1 MGRAARIGREFAAQR
16 RSSTLAMARRLAPLA
31 ALGLLMVV
39 SLLDLLYVTRGQTFY
54 GTDQFRFA
62 FYRQGWSADA
72 LLTPYNG
79 HLMAIPT
86 AVFHVLFDIGR
97 FDDYH
102 PYRYGAM
109 PLTLITACLLFM
121 YARKRVGDWPAV
133 AFAAVILF
141 FGTAWPAIL
150 VPIGILSFVVPV
162 AAGIA
167 ALLALDRDDLKGD
180 VMACALLIL
189 GLLSHSVAMLFLA
202 VAAIELVLDP
212 AHRRRLWVVGVPAA
226 LYVTWYAVYSAGG
239 EHQGSTIEHAQHN
252 GAAAGYVYKG
262 IAMTFGTLAGPSEIA
277 REQGSSIAAQRTI
290 GAAVAVCIAGA
301 LIAVWSKRPTEK
313 RPRLWALIAALLA
326 FWIVAALARGNG
338 SVADDS
344 RYLYPSA
351 VLLILIVLEVLRG
364 VRLNWIAL
372 SIIAGAACLSLVP
385 NLIALGYYGSRAR
398 ERSWVVGARLSA
410 LELEEPWVKS
420 HTEWSFRPS
429 PQLPTAGEYFRLGTR
444 IYSSSPAPNPSEIR
458 SLGPQQRAAA
468 DRVLEDLLGLRLA
481 SKPALRHDREG
492 GGTASEGCLGQR
504 SGRAN
509 LGVEF
514 VASSDDVLV
523 EATGARPVQI
533 RVRRFGDPSS
543 AQLLGSVPA
552 GSARELRLPAD
563 RLVDPWRLQL
573 EGGPVV
579 ACRTDL
585 ASRATGGRGKAL
597 EAAGLRE

>member
-1 MGRAARIGREFAAQR
+1 
-16 RSSTLAMARRLAPLA
+16 MARRLAPLA
-31 ALGLLMVV
+31 ALGLLMVA
-39 SLLDLLYVTRGQTFY
+39 SLLDLLYVTRGQSFY

-62 FYRQGWSADA
+62 FYRHGWSADA

-86 AVFHVLFDIGR
+86 AVFHILFDIGR

-109 PLTLITACLLFM
+109 PLTLITAGLLFM

-133 AFAAVILF
+133 AFTAVILF

-150 VPIGILSFVVPV
+150 VPIGILSFVIPV
-162 AAGIA
+162 AAGVA
-167 ALLALDRDDLKGD
+167 ALLALDRGNHKGD
-180 VMACALLIL
+180 AMVCALLIV
-189 GLLSHSVAMLFLA
+189 GLLIHSVAMLFLG

-226 LYVTWYAVYSAGG
+226 LYVTWYAVYSAGA
-239 EHQGSTIEHAQHN
+239 ERQGSGIEHTQHH
-252 GAAAGYVYKG
+252 GAAAGYVYEG
-262 IAMTFGTLAGPSEIA
+262 IAMTFGKLAGPSEIA
-277 REQGSSIAAQRTI
+277 REQGSSIAGQRTI

-338 SVADDS
+338 SVAADG

-364 VRLNWIAL
+364 IRLNWIAI
-372 SIIAGAACLSLVP
+372 SIIAGAACLSIGP
-385 NLIALGYYGSRAR
+385 NLIALDHYGLEAR
-398 ERSWVVGARLSA
+398 ERSSVVGARLSA

-420 HTEWSFRPS
+420 HAEWTFRPS
-429 PQLPTAGEYFRLGTR
+429 PQLPTAGEYFLLGTG

-458 SLGPQQRAAA
+458 SLSPRQRAAA
-468 DRVLEDLLGLRLA
+468 DRVLEDLLGLRL
-481 SKPALRHDREG
+481 SLNHALRRDREG
-492 GGTASEGCLGQR
+492 AGTASEGCLVLR
-504 SGRAN
+504 SGSAKPR
-509 LGVEF
+509 VEF
-514 VASSDDVLV
+514 VAPSHDVLV

-543 AQLLGSVPA
+543 AQLLGRVPA
-552 GSARELRLPAD
+552 GSARELRLPPD
-563 RLVDPWRLQL
+563 RLADPWRLQL
-573 EGGPVV
+573 DGGPVV
-579 ACRTDL
+579 ACRTNL
-585 ASRATGGRGKAL
+585 ASRATGGRRKAL
-597 EAAGLRE
+597 EAAGLSE